1 MIPFPTSRCPSTRPM
16 DAFLYGM
23 PPQHPKRLRLLSFSV
38 MVNPFVL
45 LLLFEM
51 EKEVP
56 LKIIIYL

>member
-1 MIPFPTSRCPSTRPM
+1 M

-23 PPQHPKRLRLLSFSV
+23 PPQHPKRLRLLFFSV
-38 MVNPFVL
+38 MVNPFVF

-51 EKEVP
+51 EKEIP